1 MGCGY
6 KRMISSQDTIIQ
18 EVDTIKK
25 NITVFVDTSGL
36 RKDNDKPKKK
46 IESSIVCYK
55 CISQKKKP
63 SLVWMKKN

>member
-46 IESSIVCYK
+46 IERRRR
-55 CISQKKKP
+55 KK
-63 SLVWMKKN
+63 